1 MNTIRLYFKSIGML
15 LKSHLQYPSSFIMQT
30 LAQFVMEGGEMMVVI
45 LIVDRFERLK
55 GWSGGNLYFFF
66 GMMSVSFYLTEFFG
80 RGITGGFPM
89 MVRTGRLDTFLVRP
103 RGVLTQVLCAG
114 TDPRRIT
121 CIAVGVA
128 ALIMG
133 SRLSPITWNPLK
145 VLVLI
150 EAIAMSCLLI
160 LGLFMIEA
168 IFSIFSVKSVELVN
182 AITYG
187 GRSACQ
193 YPIDIYPVPLRA
205 LFTVIAPFALTLHVP
220 ASWILD
226 KPLYGWPM
234 WTAFVMP
241 LSGAAVFAIM
251 TGVFHLALRHYRSTG
266 S

>member
-1 MNTIRLYFKSIGML
+1 MNTLRLYIKSIGML
-15 LKSHLQYPSSFIMQT
+15 LRSHLQYPSSFIMQT
-30 LAQFVMEGGEMMVVI
+30 LAQLVMEGGEMMVVI
-45 LIVDRFERLK
+45 LIVDRFESLK

-66 GMMSVSFYLTEFFG
+66 GMMSVSFYLTELFG
-80 RGITGGFPM
+80 RGITGDFPS

-133 SRLSPITWNPLK
+133 SNLSEIVWNPLK
-145 VLVLI
+145 VFVLV
-150 EAIAMSCLLI
+150 EAIAMSCMLI

-193 YPIDIYPVPLRA
+193 YPIDIYPLPLRA
-205 LFTVIAPFALTLHVP
+205 LFTVIAPFALTMHVP
-220 ASWILD
+220 AAWIMD
-226 KPLYGWPM
+226 KPLYGWPA
-234 WTAFVMP
+234 WTALVTP
-241 LSGAAVFAIM
+241 LSGIVVFCIM
-251 TGVFHLALRHYRSTG
+251 TTLFHIAMRHYRSTG